1 MYGETRFYSSFTN
14 SIHET
19 IQVNE
24 HVLAIVAPDCYTALY
39 KQSSQKIGSGGNEE

>member
-19 IQVNE
+19 IKVNE
-24 HVLAIVAPDCYTALY
+24 HVLAIAAPDCYTALY
-39 KQSSQKIGSGGNEE
+39 I